1 MSLQERISAQSKLDT
16 NLLLQNDRI
25 GKAARRQENKVLT
38 FNQVDEE
45 LLREYNQQ
53 FPTSFEYIDETTGE
67 KKFRKYLLPDDVE
80 LDEPELNNILSDSE
94 FERILEAEESTVR
107 SIALVKDNIRQNQEN
122 MNILED
128 KINEG
133 SIEFSIGR
141 QKMNELDNIF
151 DKLKTKLNELEDE
164 IPKFNHLRLEH
175 DRNIK
180 ENQLLSSVV
189 SQQNKK
195 KINKYKE
202 ELNILN
208 SRAFTTEQLPSESEE
223 EYYQRLRNNAQ
234 FSEPEESLEN
244 AKQMTLNSF
253 KDKLKEIIR
262 NQTKLEQV
270 SNTIDTFG
278 EVGNKLKLLKKW
290 ELFKQRYIKTF
301 GSNNTFVTVDD
312 IVNFIN
318 EFISTDGTLNK
329 DEDEEI
335 VAIGVELTEKDKIS
349 ELTKA
354 LMEKYKTAS
363 EMRDRLKNYNR
374 DNYLKGEN
382 DLFQNIKTTVRNDIA
397 KQVARKIIINNKT
410 NDIVGFGIKT
420 EEIPEKVTFGK
431 LVLLLKKL
439 YYKNILAVKHHNMI
453 SIVGLKN
460 TKVSDKLV
468 KILMG
473 MVEGTNPQV
482 FELNALS
489 LNEKQLYDRL
499 IQLAG
504 LNKMIP
510 HSTEKT
516 VTDLK
521 TRMKLIEGEI
531 TAGNNSPLLL
541 QELYVIVHSLKDFG
555 VLKNKDIKNYLSQF

>member
-1 MSLQERISAQSKLDT
+1 MNFQ
-16 NLLLQNDRI
+16 NL
-25 GKAARRQENKVLT
+25 
-38 FNQVDEE
+38 
-45 LLREYNQQ
+45 Q

-67 KKFRKYLLPDDVE
+67 KKYRKYMLPDDAPE
-80 LDEPELNNILSDSE
+80 LDEPELNYILSDTE
-94 FERILEAEESTVR
+94 FQRILEAEENTVKN
-107 SIALVKDNIRQNQEN
+107 IQLVKDKIRQNKDDMTVLQ
-122 MNILED
+122 D
-128 KINEG
+128 KMNEG
-133 SIEFSIGR
+133 SIELLIGR
-141 QKMNELDNIF
+141 QEMNNLDNIF
-151 DKLKTKLNELEDE
+151 NKLKTELNELEDE
-164 IPKFNHLRLEH
+164 IPKFNNLRLEH
-175 DRNIK
+175 ERNIK
-180 ENQLLSSVV
+180 ENQLLSSVA

-208 SRAFTTEQLPSESEE
+208 SRAFTTEQLASETEE

-234 FSEPEESLEN
+234 ITEPEENLQN
-244 AKQMTLNSF
+244 AKQMTLDSF

-278 EVGNKLKLLKKW
+278 EVENKLKLLKKW
-290 ELFKQRYIKTF
+290 ELFKSRFLKIF

-312 IVNFIN
+312 IVEFIN
-318 EFISTDGTLNK
+318 EFISTDGTLNN
-329 DEDEEI
+329 DEEQEI
-335 VAIGVELTEKDKIS
+335 VSGLSQKDKIS
-349 ELTKA
+349 ELTNA
-354 LMEKYKTAS
+354 LMMKYKTAK
-363 EMRDRLKNYNR
+363 EIRERLKNYNA
-374 DNYLKGEN
+374 DNYLGEN
-382 DLFQNIKTTVRNDIA
+382 DLFQNITSTVRNVIA

-453 SIVGLKN
+453 SIVGFKN

-473 MVEGTNPQV
+473 MVEGTYPQA
-482 FELNALS
+482 FELNGLS
-489 LNEKQLYDRL
+489 VNEKQLYDRL
-499 IQLAG
+499 IHLAG

-510 HSTEKT
+510 HTTEKT

-521 TRMKLIEGEI
+521 TRMKLIEGQI

-555 VLKNKDIKNYLSQF
+555 VLGNKDIKNYLSQF

>member
-25 GKAARRQENKVLT
+25 GKASRRQENKVLT

-45 LLREYNQQ
+45 LLREYNAQ

-67 KKFRKYLLPDDVE
+67 KKYRKYMLPDDAPE
-80 LDEPELNNILSDSE
+80 LDEPELNYILSDTE
-94 FERILEAEESTVR
+94 FERILEAEENTVR
-107 SIALVKDNIRQNQEN
+107 NIQLVKDKIRQNKDD
-122 MNILED
+122 MTILED

-133 SIEFSIGR
+133 IIDSLIGR

-151 DKLKTKLNELEDE
+151 DKLKTELNELEDE
-164 IPKFNHLRLEH
+164 IPKFNNLRLEH
-175 DRNIK
+175 ERNIK
-180 ENQLLSSVV
+180 ENQLLSSVA

-208 SRAFTTEQLPSESEE
+208 SRAFTTEQLASETEV

-234 FSEPEESLEN
+234 ITEPEENLQN
-244 AKQMTLNSF
+244 AKQMTLDSF

-278 EVGNKLKLLKKW
+278 EVENKLKLLKKW
-290 ELFKQRYIKTF
+290 ELFKSRFLKIF

-312 IVNFIN
+312 IVEFIN
-318 EFISTDGTLNK
+318 EFIATDGTLNN
-329 DEDEEI
+329 DEEQEI
-335 VAIGVELTEKDKIS
+335 VSGLSQKDKIS
-349 ELTKA
+349 ELTNA
-354 LMEKYKTAS
+354 LMMKYKTAK
-363 EMRDRLKNYNR
+363 EMRERLKNYNA
-374 DNYLKGEN
+374 DNYLGEN
-382 DLFQNIKTTVRNDIA
+382 DLFQNITSTVRNVIA

-453 SIVGLKN
+453 SIVGFKN

-473 MVEGTNPQV
+473 MVEGTNPQA
-482 FELNALS
+482 FELNGLS
-489 LNEKQLYDRL
+489 VNEKQIYDRL
-499 IQLAG
+499 IHLAG

-521 TRMKLIEGEI
+521 TRMKLIEGQI

-555 VLKNKDIKNYLSQF
+555 VLGNKDIKNYLSQF

>member
-1 MSLQERISAQSKLDT
+1 MSLQEKISAQSKLDT

-25 GKAARRQENKVLT
+25 GRAARRQENRVLT

-53 FPTSFEYIDETTGE
+53 FPTSFEYVDETTGE

-80 LDEPELNNILSDSE
+80 LDEPELNDILSDSE
-94 FERILEAEESTVR
+94 FERILQAEENTVR

-133 SIEFSIGR
+133 TIDFSIGR

-208 SRAFTTEQLPSESEE
+208 SRAFTTEQLASETEE

-234 FSEPEESLEN
+234 ITEPEENLQN
-244 AKQMTLNSF
+244 AKQMTLDSF

-278 EVGNKLKLLKKW
+278 EVDNKLKLLKKW
-290 ELFKQRYIKTF
+290 ELFKSRFLKTF

-312 IVNFIN
+312 MVEFIN
-318 EFISTDGTLNK
+318 EFLATDGTLNN
-329 DEDEEI
+329 DEEQEI
-335 VAIGVELTEKDKIS
+335 VSGLSQKDRIS
-349 ELTKA
+349 ELTNA
-354 LMEKYKTAS
+354 LMLKYKTAK
-363 EMRDRLKNYNR
+363 EMRERLKNYNV

-382 DLFQNIKTTVRNDIA
+382 NLFQNIKTTVRNDIA
-397 KQVARKIIINNKT
+397 KQVARKIIVNNKT

-431 LVLLLKKL
+431 LVILLRKL

-473 MVEGTNPQV
+473 MVEGTNPQA
-482 FELNALS
+482 FELNGLS
-489 LNEKQLYDRL
+489 INEKQLYDRL

-541 QELYVIVHSLKDFG
+541 QQLYVIVHSLKDFG

>member
-25 GKAARRQENKVLT
+25 GKASRRQENKVLT

-45 LLREYNQQ
+45 LLREYNAQ

-67 KKFRKYLLPDDVE
+67 KKYRKYMLPDDAPE
-80 LDEPELNNILSDSE
+80 LDEPELNYILSDTE
-94 FERILEAEESTVR
+94 FERILEAEENTVR
-107 SIALVKDNIRQNQEN
+107 NIQLVKDKIRQNKDD
-122 MNILED
+122 MTILED

-133 SIEFSIGR
+133 IIDSLIGR

-151 DKLKTKLNELEDE
+151 DKLKTELNELEDE
-164 IPKFNHLRLEH
+164 IPKFNNLRLEH
-175 DRNIK
+175 ERNIK
-180 ENQLLSSVV
+180 ENQLLSSVA

-208 SRAFTTEQLPSESEE
+208 SRAFTTEQLASETEE

-234 FSEPEESLEN
+234 ITEPEENLQN
-244 AKQMTLNSF
+244 AKQMTLDSF

-278 EVGNKLKLLKKW
+278 EVENKLKLLKKW
-290 ELFKQRYIKTF
+290 ELFKSRFLKIF

-312 IVNFIN
+312 IVEFIN
-318 EFISTDGTLNK
+318 EFISTDGTLNN
-329 DEDEEI
+329 DEEQEI
-335 VAIGVELTEKDKIS
+335 VSGLSQKDKIS
-349 ELTKA
+349 ELTNA
-354 LMEKYKTAS
+354 LMMKYKTAK
-363 EMRDRLKNYNR
+363 EMRERLKNYNA
-374 DNYLKGEN
+374 DNYLGEN
-382 DLFQNIKTTVRNDIA
+382 DLFQNITTTVRNDIA

-453 SIVGLKN
+453 SIVGFKN

-473 MVEGTNPQV
+473 MVEGTYPQA
-482 FELNALS
+482 FELNGLS
-489 LNEKQLYDRL
+489 VNEKQLYDRL
-499 IQLAG
+499 IHLAG

-510 HSTEKT
+510 HTTEKT

-521 TRMKLIEGEI
+521 TRMKLIEGQI

-555 VLKNKDIKNYLSQF
+555 VLGNKDIKNYLSQF